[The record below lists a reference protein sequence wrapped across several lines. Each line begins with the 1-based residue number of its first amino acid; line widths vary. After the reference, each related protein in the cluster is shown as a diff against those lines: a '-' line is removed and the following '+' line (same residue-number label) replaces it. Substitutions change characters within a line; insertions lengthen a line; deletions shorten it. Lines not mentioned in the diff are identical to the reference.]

1 MKYIN
6 PHRWDIFFSLLFF
19 IMLIKMMIYENNLN
33 SCCVST
39 FRLHN
44 FILSYLA
51 LREKKETERKRERGR
66 ERDLQHFILIFSE
79 KPILWKL
86 ILISINW
93 SIAISF
99 KQAHHVEV
107 EVFFHP
113 VCSRVKLF
121 KHLHDVKGIQSIHYG
136 CSFYA
141 SCKKKTE

>member
-6 PHRWDIFFSLLFF
+6 PHRWDIFFLYYSLLCSLRCWSMRIIWIAAAFQHSAF
-19 IMLIKMMIYENNLN
+19 ITLYYHIWLWERRK
-33 SCCVST
+33 
-39 FRLHN
+39 RQ
-44 FILSYLA
+44 
-51 LREKKETERKRERGR
+51 RERERGR
-66 ERDLQHFILIFSE
+66 ERDLQHFILIFTE

-86 ILISINW
+86 ILISINR